1 MPVADKISA
10 LFAAL
15 TEAEVLALPPAERR
29 RFADV
34 CRYWAERADPPKP
47 AVTIQTPKSNG
58 VLALLAR
65 GERAWP

>member
-1 MPVADKISA
+1 MSIPTKITA
-10 LFAAL
+10 LFENL
-15 TEAEVLALPPAERR
+15 TPSDLDRLPPAQRR

-58 VLALLAR
+58 VLASLAM
-65 GERAWP
+65 GERGH